1 MPGRPIAVIGLGATG
16 SAALYQLAR
25 RGVHA
30 IGIEQFELGH
40 DRGSSHGPTRIIRPA
55 HFENPAYG
63 PLMRRAYTL
72 WRELEKLANRKFLHL
87 SGLIEIGS
95 AAGTIVSGSLAAA
108 SDLPHELLNA
118 ETAMRRHPVFKLPK
132 HFVAVWQPDGG
143 FIEAGIAMAAYIHC
157 ATAAGA
163 TIRNA
168 EKVLKI
174 APNRDGVRIKTDRDV
189 IEADAAIVAAGPWL
203 RSLMPELNLPLRV
216 TRQVVGWF
224 EPATLDP
231 VPAFILESEYGVHY
245 GLPAYRRMGIKIAKH
260 HHRDETVTPEN
271 YDMTV
276 SATDEAAIRA
286 PLAKYLPAAIGKL
299 RGAQTCLYTMT
310 PDETFVL
317 DRMPRFPRV
326 VIASPCSGHGFK
338 FSPAIGEIVAD
349 LATRGATGHDIARF
363 RLQRFG

>member
-1 MPGRPIAVIGLGATG
+1 MPARPIAVIGLGATG
-16 SAALYQLAR
+16 SAALFQLAR
-25 RGVHA
+25 RGLHA
-30 IGIEQFELGH
+30 VGIEQFELGH

-55 HFENPAYG
+55 HFENASYG

-72 WRELEKLANRKFLHL
+72 WRELESLAARKFLHL
-87 SGLIEIGS
+87 SGLIEIGP
-95 AAGTIVSGSLAAA
+95 ADGTIVRGTLAAA
-108 SDLPHELLNA
+108 GDLPHELLSA
-118 ETAMRRHPVFKLPK
+118 GLAMRRYPVFKLPET
-132 HFVAVWQPDGG
+132 FVAVWQPDGG
-143 FIEAGIAMAAYIHC
+143 FIEAGIAMAAHLQC
-157 ATAAGA
+157 AKAAGA
-163 TIRNA
+163 TIRTT
-168 EKVLKI
+168 EKVLRVV
-174 APNRDGVRIKTDRDV
+174 PSRDGVRIDTDRDV

-224 EPATLDP
+224 EPATADP

-260 HHRDETVTPEN
+260 HHRDEAVTPEN

-286 PLAKYLPAAIGKL
+286 PLAKYLPGAIGGL
-299 RGAQTCLYTMT
+299 GGAHTCLYTMT

-317 DRMPRFPRV
+317 DRMPGFPRV

-338 FSPAIGEIVAD
+338 FSPAIGEIIAD
-349 LATRGATGHDIARF
+349 LATQGATGHDIARF